1 LLPRRLAMALMGRY
15 RLALFEPPY
24 PSPPFELMSL
34 WHREHGD
41 RAAVAWLRGVLREIA
56 AEL

>member
-1 LLPRRLAMALMGRY
+1 LPRRLATAFMGRY

-24 PSPPFELMSL
+24 PSPSFELMTL
-34 WHREHGD
+34 WHREQGD
-41 RAAVAWLRGVLREIA
+41 QQAVAWLRQMLREVT